1 MPQQPVMKLRKLY
14 NTMPFD
20 SKPLKKIDYAG
31 DFDKEFAKFE
41 KIAVPKAKGMDK
53 TGYGPKIYDVRPKSS
68 RRQQARDMMRTSLP
82 TEPRYREDVDPDGS
96 DIEDMKAGRIK
107 PRETKQDM
115 IRRKKKEL
123 GIVGQLTESEL
134 KTMKRSMSE
143 NERKMLGSK

>member
-1 MPQQPVMKLRKLY
+1 MPQQPVMKKRKLY
-14 NTMPFD
+14 NRMHFD
-20 SKPLKKIDYAG
+20 SKTLKKIDYAG

-96 DIEDMKAGRIK
+96 DLEDMKVAKR
-107 PRETKQDM
+107 DL
-115 IRRKKKEL
+115 IRRKKKEF

>member
-1 MPQQPVMKLRKLY
+1 
-14 NTMPFD
+14 MPFD

-96 DIEDMKAGRIK
+96 DLEDMKVAKR
-107 PRETKQDM
+107 DL
-115 IRRKKKEL
+115 IRRKKKEF

>member
-1 MPQQPVMKLRKLY
+1 MPQQPVMKKRKLY
-14 NTMPFD
+14 NRMPFD

-96 DIEDMKAGRIK
+96 DLEDMKVAKR
-107 PRETKQDM
+107 DL
-115 IRRKKKEL
+115 IRRKKKEF

>member
-1 MPQQPVMKLRKLY
+1 MPQQPDTVMKKRKLY
-14 NTMPFD
+14 NRMAFD

-41 KIAVPKAKGMDK
+41 KVV
-53 TGYGPKIYDVRPKSS
+53 TPKSKS
-68 RRQQARDMMRTSLP
+68 NRRQQARDMMRTSLP

-96 DIEDMKAGRIK
+96 DLEDMKAAKR
-107 PRETKQDM
+107 DL
-115 IRRKKKEL
+115 IRRKKKEF